1 MPVYLVSYDITKKD
15 AFEYKPLW
23 DELERLK
30 AVKTQLSEW
39 LLSTTSSQ
47 KQVFDHFKAM
57 LHKEDKLMITEITK
71 RPHWQLGFQGTKA
84 FLEKHFPQ

>member
-1 MPVYLVSYDITKKD
+1 MAVYLVSYDIIKKD

-23 DELERLK
+23 DELESLG

-39 LLSTTSSQ
+39 LLSSRSSQ
-47 KQVFDHFKAM
+47 KDVFDHFKAM
-57 LHKEDKLMITEITK
+57 LHNKDELMITEITK
-71 RPHWQLGFQGTKA
+71 RPHWQLGFPGTKA